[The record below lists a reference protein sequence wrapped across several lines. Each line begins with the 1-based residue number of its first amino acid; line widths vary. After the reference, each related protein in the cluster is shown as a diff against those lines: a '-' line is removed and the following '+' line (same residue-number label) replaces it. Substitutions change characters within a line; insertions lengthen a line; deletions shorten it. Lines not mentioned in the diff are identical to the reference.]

1 MSVIDPVNWSAVNRN
16 LSKSAGQAPPSFA
29 AYWFHPMSKLHQAV
43 EALPGIHFLWGRVSP
58 DPLPVSAYKA
68 GLV

>member
-16 LSKSAGQAPPSFA
+16 SSKSAGRAPPSFA
-29 AYWFHPMSKLHQAV
+29 AHWFHPMSKLHQAV